1 MGSCLI
7 LGFKCIDLVAW
18 FQGEIVDICLENKN
32 ALTLMAD
39 TIDVFPRFARK
50 LASDFSVGNYL
61 CGLALCI

>member
-1 MGSCLI
+1 M
-7 LGFKCIDLVAW
+7 
-18 FQGEIVDICLENKN
+18 DICLENKN